1 MQHDPENVLRV
12 IRSCTIQSR
21 KHSLLQSVFS
31 FFFYMKDILEQ
42 LSSSL
47 AWEEFYQYKV
57 EKRQLNK
64 SETLQ
69 LRSFIDEKRYLD
81 ICKDLHF
88 SYPLKKQ
95 IAKIDSRKKRIVYSY
110 TKDETWV
117 LKLLAYL
124 LYGYDHKLSD
134 NCYSFRRNINA
145 SHAFEKIK
153 KIDGLDDKYV
163 LKLDIHDY
171 FNSIDVD
178 QLLDILENIIEEKD
192 LYDFFRYLLKQDK
205 CYFNDELIE
214 EKRGAMAG
222 VPLASFFAN
231 FYLLDLDNYFEK
243 LHIPYFRYS
252 DDMIIFFD
260 DMEKLNEKF
269 NYLTAFLS
277 EKKLQLNMDK
287 YHISKPGEPFEF
299 LGFSYYKNKIDISE
313 ATIRKMK
320 GKIRRKARKLY
331 VNRKKK
337 GQSFKQAA
345 RSMINSFDH
354 KFYDFK
360 GDNDFTW
367 IRFYFP
373 LLNCTDGLHEIDQ
386 YMLMYLRYLYSGRH
400 NKGNYKVTYE
410 ELKKLGYTPLVAE
423 YYRWKKENHD
433 LYIQNRK

>member
-1 MQHDPENVLRV
+1 MKV
-12 IRSCTIQSR
+12 I
-21 KHSLLQSVFS
+21 LA
-31 FFFYMKDILEQ
+31 Q

-47 AWEEFYQYKV
+47 VWEEFYQYKI
-57 EKRQLNK
+57 ERRQLNK
-64 SETLQ
+64 REIEE
-69 LRSFIDEKRYLD
+69 LRSFINEKRYLE

-95 IAKIDSRKKRIVYSY
+95 IAKIDSKKKRTVYSY

-124 LYGYDHKLSD
+124 LYDYDHKLSD

-145 SHAFEKIK
+145 SHAFAKIK
-153 KIDGLDDKYV
+153 KIRNIDDKYI

-178 QLLDILENIIEEKD
+178 QLLDILDTVIEEKE
-192 LYDFFRYLLKQDK
+192 LYSFLEYLLRQDK
-205 CYFNDELIE
+205 CYFNSELIE

-231 FYLLDLDNYFEK
+231 FYLIDLDDHFRELN
-243 LHIPYFRYS
+243 IPYFRYS

-260 DMEKLNEKF
+260 DMDQLNNQFSYITKL
-269 NYLTAFLS
+269 LS
-277 EKKLQLNMDK
+277 AKKLQLNMDK
-287 YHISKPGEPFEF
+287 YHVSKPGESFEF
-299 LGFSYYKNKIDISE
+299 LGFSYCHNRIDISE
-313 ATIRKMK
+313 TTIRKMK

-337 GQSFKQAA
+337 DQSFRRVA
-345 RSMINSFDH
+345 RAMISSFDH

-373 LLNCTDGLHEIDQ
+373 LINCIDGLHEIDQ
-386 YMLMYLRYLYSGRH
+386 YMIMYLRYLYSGRH
-400 NKGNYKVTYE
+400 SKSNYKVSYE
-410 ELKKLGYTPLVAE
+410 ELKRLGYTPLVAE
-423 YYRWKKENHD
+423 YYRWKKENHE
-433 LYIQNRK
+433 LYMQNQTFNEK